1 MKKIIISLIFIVIT
15 ILLFN
20 KYDRILTAKIQNNN
34 IYSYYDE
41 KNPIDVLFVGN
52 SRILTISPIEIWNKY
67 GIVSY
72 NRGGSGQ
79 YFKQSYY
86 LSKEF
91 IKRNKA
97 KLIIINVS
105 FFETMYKH
113 EPAIQHTKN
122 MKFSSIKVEAY
133 LDIYKDKINN
143 YLNIYTNIDEFH
155 TRWKDIK
162 KNDFIQYD
170 YTKGYFIH
178 NMLFKISPQNQ
189 IINSDRHIQFD
200 VLQEEPINYIKEL
213 MDYAKK
219 HKTKILL
226 IKMPSSLSKESI
238 KLDEQW
244 EEVCKING
252 WDFINYNKLLKDINF
267 DFNKDMFDWS
277 HLNIYGARKVINH
290 LVPYIIKN
298 YNIPNRK
305 NDSKYAS
312 WNIAYNNYIR
322 AINREEIRQ
331 LEYFSAWINQ
341 AFFDGYIV
349 IVASNGNILNK
360 LPETIKENLQSIG
373 LKKYDTEKEKMNY
386 VAIMDANNIF
396 FEEIS
401 NNPVTYK
408 GRMKNIVNL
417 FVSSDGNATINVSGK
432 SRSKNMYGLNFVIYD
447 KVNREIVDSIW
458 LDPANFNQVRR

>member
-1 MKKIIISLIFIVIT
+1 MNNLGQKIKEQRIKKGLTQQEFAE
-15 ILLFN
+15 LLYVSD
-20 KYDRILTAKIQNNN
+20 K
-34 IYSYYDE
+34 
-41 KNPIDVLFVGN
+41 
-52 SRILTISPIEIWNKY
+52 TIS
-67 GIVSY
+67 SY
-72 NRGGSGQ
+72 ECNRT
-79 YFKQSYY
+79 
-86 LSKEF
+86 
-91 IKRNKA
+91 
-97 KLIIINVS
+97 V
-105 FFETMYKH
+105 
-113 EPAIQHTKN
+113 P
-122 MKFSSIKVEAY
+122 
-133 LDIYKDKINN
+133 DI
-143 YLNIYTNIDEFH
+143 
-155 TRWKDIK
+155 
-162 KNDFIQYD
+162 
-170 YTKGYFIH
+170 

-226 IKMPSSLSKESI
+226 IKMPSSLSKENI

-396 FEEIS
+396 FEEIAYL
-401 NNPVTYK
+401 PVSYI
-408 GRMKNIVNL
+408 GRLKNIVNL
-417 FVSSDGNATINVSGK
+417 NIISDRDTTIKVSGK
-432 SRSKNMYGLNFVIYD
+432 EVSKNQNGLNFVIYD
-447 KVNREIVDSIW
+447 QKNREIIDSMWINP
-458 LDPANFNQVRR
+458 DESNKVRR